1 MKHESCC
8 VFTPVRST
16 VPSLSGIFFIATDHA
31 TEHGAFQYEEFFGK
45 KIQDK
50 IDTNTYRQFR
60 VVSRDV
66 ETFPGVKVVD
76 DPLQAEAFARD
87 VTVWCSNDYL
97 GMGQHQE
104 VRKAAM

>member
-1 MKHESCC
+1 MLC
-8 VFTPVRST
+8 VHSFWCTAPLTALSLPV
-16 VPSLSGIFFIATDHA
+16 AADHA
-31 TEHGAFQYEEFFGK
+31 AGGGAFHYDEFFGK

-76 DPLQAEAFARD
+76 DPSQAETSARD

-104 VRKAAM
+104 VRRAAM